1 MTGPSRGAHPKR
13 RVPSERSDAN
23 RSQLLVFVEGSRT
36 EVQYINFW
44 YRMNR
49 ARVLA
54 DIDERHG
61 TPMTLV
67 KAALEAKRT
76 EQREERRNRGK
87 AHDEYWCVF
96 DRDEHPQ
103 FDEAIKLARENGI
116 NITMSS
122 PCLEL
127 WFVWHFADHTA
138 HVERHDIQ
146 RRAADYLGCDKSL
159 TAAALAKLA
168 EDGRYA
174 AAKKRA
180 LRMDAR
186 HEGDGS
192 SPGTNP
198 SSAMHVLIDRIR
210 ATNGM

>member
-1 MTGPSRGAHPKR
+1 VTGPSRGARPKR
-13 RVPSERSDAN
+13 RVPSERSDTD
-23 RSQLLVFVEGSRT
+23 RPQLLVFVEGLRT

-44 YRMNR
+44 YRRNR
-49 ARVLA
+49 ARVLV
-54 DIDERHG
+54 DIAERHG

-67 KAALEAKRT
+67 QAAVDAKRT
-76 EQREERRNRGK
+76 EQREERRDRGR

-103 FDEAIKLARENGI
+103 LDEAIKLARENGI
-116 NITMSS
+116 NIVMSN

-127 WFVWHFADHTA
+127 WFVWHFTDHTA

-146 RRAADYLGCDKSL
+146 HRAADHLGCDKSL
-159 TAAALAKLA
+159 TDAALAKLA
-168 EDGRYA
+168 EDGRYD

-198 SSAMHVLIDRIR
+198 SSAMHLLIDRIR
-210 ATNGM
+210 HANGA